1 MGSVVSLPDYYDNDE
16 LAGPTYREAVIAK
29 AQWLDAL
36 ARDAHM
42 PVTTRGV
49 GLVVA
54 SYYNRQKGRAWPS
67 TAELG
72 ERCDM
77 SPRQVIRHLDVLEA
91 AGYLIVE
98 RTANR
103 GQGKRRSGYRFEVPA
118 RVALRSI
125 DGGVG

>member
-1 MGSVVSLPDYYDNDE
+1 MSAMADYYDNDE
-16 LAGPTYREAVIAK
+16 LAGTTYREAVIAK

-36 ARDAHM
+36 ARDAQV

-67 TAELG
+67 TTELG
-72 ERCDM
+72 ERCGM
-77 SPRQVIRHLDVLEA
+77 SPRQVIRHLNALEV
-91 AGYLIVE
+91 AGYLLVE

-103 GQGKRRSGYRFEVPA
+103 GQGKRRAGYRFEVPA
-118 RVALRSI
+118 RVALRSL
-125 DGGVG
+125 DGGAA